1 MLRHHRCSGGEKL
14 EKLGMQR
21 QEGRGA
27 QFMRFHSA
35 SRTDVG
41 LKRKLNEDSLLDC
54 PDRALWLVA
63 DGMGGHESGE
73 VASAM
78 VVEAVEQGVTEIE
91 LGPALRQAE
100 EALQQANAS
109 MVEMMRGDPHRK
121 MGSTAV
127 GLVVADDG
135 RYFCFWVGDSRGYHI
150 RGGQITQIT
159 RDHSLVQKLID
170 NRLISAEEAAHHPD
184 ANVITRAVGADK
196 LLEVDHVVEVAQ
208 PNDIFVL
215 ASDGLTRCVD
225 ADEICRTVNS
235 GNPAQACHELVQK
248 VLARGAPDN
257 VSVIVIRV
265 Y

>member
-1 MLRHHRCSGGEKL
+1 
-14 EKLGMQR
+14 
-21 QEGRGA
+21 
-27 QFMRFHSA
+27 MRFHSA

-41 LKRKLNEDSLLDC
+41 LKRKLNEDALLDRA
-54 PDRALWLVA
+54 DRSIWVVA

-78 VVEAVEQGVTEIE
+78 VVEAIEQSVTEIE
-91 LGPALRQAE
+91 LGPALRQVE
-100 EALQQANAS
+100 EALQQANSA
-109 MVEMMRGDPHRK
+109 MVEMMAGDRLRK

-135 RYFCFWVGDSRGYHI
+135 RYFCFWVGDSRAYHI

-170 NRLISAEEAAHHPD
+170 NRLISPEDAAHHPD

-196 LLEVDHVVEVAQ
+196 VLEIDHVVEIAQ

-215 ASDGLTRCVD
+215 ASDGLTRCVE
-225 ADEICRTVNS
+225 AEEICKTVTS
-235 GNPAQACHELVQK
+235 GNPAQACEELVET
-248 VLARGAPDN
+248 VLSRGAPDN
-257 VSVIVIRV
+257 VSVVVVRV
-265 Y
+265 C